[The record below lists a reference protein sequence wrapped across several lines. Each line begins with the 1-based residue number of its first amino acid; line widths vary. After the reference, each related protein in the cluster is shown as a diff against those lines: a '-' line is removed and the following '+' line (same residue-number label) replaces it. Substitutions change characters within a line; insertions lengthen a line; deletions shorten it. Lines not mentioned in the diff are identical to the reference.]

1 MDKPLLEELAELA
14 PETVLLAGAGRSWS
28 RAEIQAEIA
37 TLVARLERSHV
48 VAVLADN
55 SPAWV
60 MADLACLQGAH
71 IHLPLPGFFSPG
83 QMAFIL
89 AQTAA
94 DTLLTDQ
101 PERIGALDLGF
112 TITGTWQGLTL
123 MRRLV
128 APVDMP
134 AGTVKISFTS
144 GSTGTPKGVCL
155 SAEGLDDTARAV
167 HARLADLPLNRH
179 LAVLPLALLLE
190 NVAGVQVPLRRGAT
204 VYLPSLADLGWR
216 GMAGFDPAALH
227 ATVDRLKPAS
237 LILVPELLKAWSMY
251 LGHTGQQL
259 PGGLNYVAVGG
270 ARVDPALLQRARA
283 CGLPAYQGYGLTEC
297 GSVVSLNRPGDD
309 ANDVGRPLDHVR
321 IHLDQGEIN
330 IAARAFLGYLGDA
343 DSCPDAAQPATAGVG
358 PGAARFFATGDL
370 GEFTTDGHLKLAGR
384 KKNLLINAFGRNISP
399 EWVESV
405 LLVQGAI
412 SQAVVIG
419 DAQAFLSAIVVP
431 AAGAGNDDLVRAI
444 AAANTSLPDYA
455 RIGRWLAVAPFN
467 AQNGLATGNGRP
479 KRSAIQ
485 QQFAADI
492 AAFYAPEETLNA
504 VL

>member
-1 MDKPLLEELAELA
+1 MRKPLLDVLADLSSA
-14 PETVLLAGAGRSWS
+14 TILLAGPDRAWSCGEMLDEIRTLAG
-28 RAEIQAEIA
+28 
-37 TLVARLERSHV
+37 RLERSRV

-60 MADLACLQGAH
+60 MADLASLQAGK
-71 IHLPLPGFFSPG
+71 IHLPLPAFFSPG

-94 DTLLTDQ
+94 DTMLTDQ

-112 TITGTWQGLTL
+112 AITGTWQGLTL
-123 MRRLV
+123 MRRLI
-128 APVDMP
+128 APVEIP

-155 SAEGLDDTARAV
+155 SAEGLDDTAHAV
-167 HARLADLPLNRH
+167 QARLADIPLNRH

-190 NVAGVQVPLRRGAT
+190 NVAGVHAPLRRGAT
-204 VYLPSLADLGWR
+204 VYLPSLPELGWR

-259 PGGLNYVAVGG
+259 PSGLNYVAVGG

-309 ANDVGRPLDHVR
+309 ANDVGRPLEHVR
-321 IHLDQGEIN
+321 IHLENGEIS
-330 IAARAFLGYLGDA
+330 IEARAFLGYLDA
-343 DSCPDAAQPATAGVG
+343 AANSPDAAQPAKSGTEAGET
-358 PGAARFFATGDL
+358 RCFATGDL
-370 GEFTTDGHLKLAGR
+370 GEFTADGHLKLAGR

-405 LLVQGAI
+405 LLVQSAI
-412 SQAVVIG
+412 GQAVVTG

-431 AAGAGNDDLVRAI
+431 APGASSADLAQAI
-444 AAANTSLPDYA
+444 AAANSSLPDYA
-455 RIGRWLAVAPFN
+455 RIGPWLVTAPFT

-485 QQFAADI
+485 QQFAAEI